1 MSTKRVMIGS
11 ENKGDCLVTV
21 TPSASLKIEI
31 EAGNA
36 RLVERGVRAVI
47 EATVGATGITA
58 ANVTVMDRGALD
70 YVLSARV
77 ETALQAAFPEISS
90 PIQRTVERA
99 ATARD
104 RLRRSRLYAP
114 GNNPRL
120 LAGIDLQDADC
131 ILLDLEDSVPLQE
144 KSAARILVKH
154 LLMTLDLPE
163 AWVRINPLSSYG
175 ADDLDE
181 VMLGRPHGICL
192 PKAESAADV
201 ESLSQAL
208 SEKEREL
215 AIPVGSTYI
224 MPIIETAKGI
234 LHAEEICT
242 ADERVVMVSFGAED
256 FTRDMGAQRTH
267 DSLLFARSML
277 VVAAKSAGIQVSDTV
292 YADIADEAGLIA
304 ETKLA
309 RNLGFDGKGAIN
321 PRQIEPIHTVFSPSE
336 EEIEEAMKVIS
347 AAEEAERKG
356 MGAVALGGKMIDRP
370 VLERARRTLKL
381 ADNQLANNRRGGK
394 EAEEG
399 SR

>member
-1 MSTKRVMIGS
+1 MSTQQVTIGS
-11 ENKGDCLVTV
+11 EGKGDCLITV
-21 TPSASLKIEI
+21 APSASLKIEI

-36 RLVERGVRAVI
+36 RLVERGIRIVI
-47 EATVGATGITA
+47 EATAEAMGITA
-58 ANVTVMDRGALD
+58 AKVTVMDRGALD
-70 YVLSARV
+70 YVLAARV
-77 ETALQAAFPEISS
+77 ETALQTVFPEVAS
-90 PIQRTVERA
+90 PIRRTVERA

-120 LAGIDLQDADC
+120 LAGIDLHDADC

-175 ADDLDE
+175 ANDLDE
-181 VMLGRPHGICL
+181 VVLGRPHGICL

-201 ESLSQAL
+201 EALAQSL

-215 AIPVGSTYI
+215 GIPVGTTYI

-234 LHAEEICT
+234 LQAEEICT
-242 ADERVVMVSFGAED
+242 ADERVVVVSFGAED
-256 FTRDMGAQRTH
+256 FTRDMGAKRTH

-277 VVAAKSAGIQVSDTV
+277 VTAAKSARIQASDTV
-292 YADIADEAGLIA
+292 YADLTDEAGLIA

-309 RNLGFDGKGAIN
+309 RDLGFDGKGAIN
-321 PRQIEPIHTVFSPSE
+321 PRQIEPIHSVFSPSE

-347 AAEEAERKG
+347 TAEEAERKG

-370 VLERARRTLKL
+370 VLERARRTLRL
-381 ADNQLANNRRGGK
+381 ARLT
-394 EAEEG
+394 EEG
-399 SR
+399 R